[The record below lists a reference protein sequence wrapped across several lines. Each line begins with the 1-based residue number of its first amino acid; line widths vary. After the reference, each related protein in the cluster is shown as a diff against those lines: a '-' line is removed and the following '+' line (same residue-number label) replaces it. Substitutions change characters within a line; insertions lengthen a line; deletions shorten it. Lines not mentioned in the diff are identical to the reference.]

1 MIKINNYESFG
12 ECLQS
17 YRKKARLTQI
27 ELANILS
34 VQPQTIWR
42 WEHNERK
49 PSLEIIKKLS
59 EVLSCTETELLNG
72 QYGDKIKI
80 TLSWQWEE
88 FTKGEINMDA
98 NKFNLFLGDD
108 GQIGLHGAGMMT
120 TRDAINE
127 FLARVKEQIEI
138 AYEAQIKRGVI
149 KEAL

>member
-1 MIKINNYESFG
+1 MEHKDFAKQ
-12 ECLQS
+12 LQEF
-17 YRKKARLTQI
+17 RKRARLTQKN
-27 ELANILS
+27 LADLIKVSLKT
-34 VQPQTIWR
+34 VQR
-42 WEHNERK
+42 WEWGERT
-49 PSLEIIKKLS
+49 PRLEEIKKLV
-59 EVLSCTETELLNG
+59 EVLNVSEEDLLKEVHS
-72 QYGDKIKI
+72 DKIKI